1 MTQTTPHTDR
11 AEQTTDDTALEWLS
25 SEFPEW
31 DFEVGTTETWSKG
44 EVTLWIA
51 RQEGHHPQAELT
63 AGKLY
68 SRLSDYLERERAR
81 HGFDPDS
88 N

>member
-1 MTQTTPHTDR
+1 MVTNPTTPQIATEDQ
-11 AEQTTDDTALEWLS
+11 AALEWLS

-68 SRLSDYLERERAR
+68 SRLSDYLERERVR
-81 HGFDPDS
+81 HSFDPEQ